1 MSTSKRKNLIKVAS
15 APRASENLIKLIF
28 QVTDDTA
35 ELTHYVTV
43 AMKIEDLTLR
53 YTTATIRFRVDVE
66 NGEFEPIEGRLFLM
80 CSANIESM
88 PSVKRQTSEVVYIQT
103 DELNSLRLINSS
115 GCMLSKCISLIEAR
129 ATKSANG
136 FFSLAFSWKLF
147 IIASL
152 FFPAKKLTEKSN
164 WRNKIFGSLIS

>member
-1 MSTSKRKNLIKVAS
+1 M
-15 APRASENLIKLIF
+15 IKLIF

-53 YTTATIRFRVDVE
+53 YTTFTIRFHVDE

-80 CSANIESM
+80 CSANIESI
-88 PSVKRQTSEVVYIQT
+88 PSAKRQTSEVVYIQT

-115 GCMLSKCISLIEAR
+115 GCKLSKCISLIEA
-129 ATKSANG
+129 
-136 FFSLAFSWKLF
+136 
-147 IIASL
+147 
-152 FFPAKKLTEKSN
+152 
-164 WRNKIFGSLIS
+164 